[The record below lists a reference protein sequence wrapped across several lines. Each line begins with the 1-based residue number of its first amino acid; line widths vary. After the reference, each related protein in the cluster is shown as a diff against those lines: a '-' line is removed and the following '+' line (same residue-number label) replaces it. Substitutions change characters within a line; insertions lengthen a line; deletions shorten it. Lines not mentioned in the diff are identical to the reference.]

1 MLVACAAVLAQQA
14 MDPDESLLEMM
25 TPDAMQM
32 GTMSAMSSSFATVPD
47 QTPVSLAAQLP
58 AHNPAVGKLPG
69 EADTSGGAASYSIP
83 IIVPPGRRGV
93 QPDLSLDYSSRSG
106 NGIAG
111 MGWSLSGFSAIGR
124 CQATLDQDGA
134 VRAVRLDASDKLC
147 LDGQRLV
154 VTTGTYGQSGAV
166 YATELETFAR
176 VSQLGGALN
185 SATTYFKVETKSG
198 DIFYYGGTSTATS
211 TSRVIPGS
219 ATIPMTWMV
228 DRQQDRVG
236 NLMRYVYAS
245 YGNGE
250 TVLSSILYTGFGTTD
265 GTRHVDFTYQA
276 RLSTGGANDV
286 ASSYMAGAVILQTQ
300 RLAQI
305 TTYVGTQAV
314 RWYVLRYDA
323 ASAHSGRSLL
333 RGIKECAYRTDGA
346 TVACHGETT
355 FVWQE
360 GTVNSDLH
368 ALTLAGLPTNQPFSY
383 MRPLGD
389 IDGDGVQEMVVHYS
403 DPIHHSLGTNYL
415 VSLNA
420 DRSIKGVVPAAALGG
435 AFALNPSFGN
445 AVDINKDGRTDIY
458 SWKTV
463 GSSQYLSVTV
473 WNNSTAVWGASAFT
487 TYDLPISVSNVAAT
501 PLLGDVSG
509 DGFVD
514 LVLMV
519 DAGPSYSLSVFLGQP
534 GASAGVPEFASTATT
549 KALPYVTQTD
559 GQELSFKPERLSD
572 FDGDGLA
579 DVILTREAL
588 GAPYTPQER
597 DRAQMVW
604 FSRVST
610 DGYTLGGSGNE
621 ITSFAAMASPALES
635 DETNL
640 EAFSRTADI
649 NGDGL
654 EDLVSVK
661 VQPEGVGYWSVRLNT
676 GGRWGP
682 RLITTSR
689 RGIEVCR
696 PTPQPAAPGVTFAWG
711 TCADRWAPM
720 FAPLLTIADTDSDGR
735 AEILAPRA
743 FAMRVC
749 NKQTDW
755 VGGDKGYGE
764 PRDTY
769 WCPENPLTGDKGPN
783 PFDPNTEGFRGF
795 YGSVGG
801 GSSSPAS
808 VILVD
813 GSAYF
818 MDAVRFVQTGVASIA
833 GLTVNTPIVKGGAT
847 DTGVASAVNQD
858 VYGDGLED
866 YVAPIGL
873 PVPPDTDGL
882 YPYYHPYVFVDPADP
897 TWGPAALPD
906 GTPASTFDNTWT
918 YFIAENPGASI
929 TRNPDGVTPQ
939 TPDMLAMVTDGFGV
953 QTAWTYYPLSSKA
966 GRTGTDTPLY
976 YLPGATSTRYVDD
989 RHFYFSSS
997 MPVVADMIQSDGLGD
1012 YRAWRYGYS
1021 EAMYQAR
1028 GRGFQGFRTI
1038 IEEDEAAGTRTTT
1051 TFNQKFPLTGKPARI
1066 AVSSLKRAWDNYTGP
1081 ISKQTFAW
1089 LCNRANRADLT
1100 ACAPP
1105 SGTAT
1110 VKFPFLDMQ
1119 ETWTYDAAIADTPSG
1134 APPQLSYRKQV
1145 AADDTT
1151 CAGGLVTTSGYDA
1164 YGNVTANTVLSY
1176 DGDGSAGTNGTS
1188 GYREFVGVHCARTR
1202 TTFAAADTTNWW
1214 LDKVNSRS
1222 ITTEITYDATN
1233 HPLPAGVV
1241 NPAQTVATAYTWN
1254 TNRTPAT
1261 ETVQSGVTN
1270 QQRVTTYVYPASN
1283 NYGLPASI
1291 SVTASGDSNGAR
1303 TATTTYSADGYFPLV
1318 VSNPLAHQVT
1328 TVTRPEDGQPSQIT
1342 DANGLRT
1349 LMMYDAF
1356 GFNSRIQYRGATDA
1370 EYVAPDK
1377 TMSLSWF
1384 PAATCPTPVPTLRVR
1399 AVVVQDGTPTRHTVS
1414 DQLGRVVLTAT
1425 HLADTTWSW
1434 QATQYDAL
1442 GHESAESQPYRTG
1455 DALYWMLYPEYD
1467 ILGRPLQ
1474 KVIPQPNQDRRGDL
1488 VTSYTYVGRQT
1499 QIQVCGSA
1507 DPDTTQCLNM
1517 SRTTDSLGRYVEAID
1532 AKNGVT
1538 KFWYDGSGNA
1548 LAIRDAKSNV
1558 ISATYNTIG
1567 QRTAVSDPNQG
1578 AWSFGYNALGEVLN
1592 QTDARGIVTTTTY
1605 DKLSRPKQRSAT
1617 YDYDGVG
1624 VLDSVVDTWTYDPAY
1639 GNGRESSNVRKVNTT
1654 TLRTEA
1660 MTYDTLSRLSSDAVT
1675 QLRADNVTATT
1686 VTQETAYDAYYGRPK
1701 AQSYGNAE
1709 AVWLRYSAYGHLT
1722 RESDANTSADFRLLN
1737 TVDASGNPLQETLA
1751 GGNLIAIRSYFPQTG
1766 QVASINYGSIG
1777 DPSLRKLEYAYD
1789 VFGNLGEQALDSS
1802 ATSETYTYDALQ
1814 RLTQATRVGA
1824 ATGTVTYAYDAVGN
1838 FTSKSDF
1845 STTAASAYTYT
1856 GGGCGGG
1863 PNAVKTVTLQAGGSR
1878 TYCYDPAGNMT
1889 GDNAGLALKYDH
1901 TQRPIRIARGAVVQ
1915 TFDYAPDGM
1924 RFRQAGS
1931 DGEVA
1936 YFGGL
1941 ERRYSPGANDKTYVG
1956 NSAVVTQSGA
1966 TRTVNYLL
1974 TDRLGSVDAVVS
1986 ASGALIETRGY
1997 DAFGKPRTGTWA
2009 NALPPRLGTTTNTP
2023 HGFTGHE
2030 HLNQLEL
2037 IHMHGRVYDYN
2048 LGRFTGVDPVI
2059 QLPLN
2064 SQSLNPYSY
2073 IMNNPL
2079 AGTDPTGF
2087 AAMNISC
2094 AGAKWACTQMAI
2106 DSTKGRGAPIGFPAI
2121 LASLGLTSG
2130 GGSHDFSVSNQTLRI
2145 MDNGAHT
2152 RKSTVAVGDIQTIGS
2167 ASGRSNGENANE
2179 AVSGST
2185 TGSRDSSEPDLSENV
2200 GGRGIKKDGFVLDSK
2215 GQIVNSDEVS
2225 GPFVEAGKVVV
2236 TDGMAK
2242 IRYVKDGVNYYHAG
2256 KDFVP
2261 LNANGSV
2268 RTDAYAI
2275 SGTGGTI
2282 LAMRRADGFGDHAVL
2297 VRTPNGNQVI
2307 YGHME
2312 SVAPGLKVGQEVSLG
2327 TRLGIIGNEGL
2338 PTHLDATRGLH
2349 LHVEIRVGDV
2359 PFTGKRYGL

>member
-14 MDPDESLLEMM
+14 MNPDESLLEMM
-25 TPDAMQM
+25 TPDSMEM

-47 QTPVSLAAQLP
+47 QAPVSLASQLP
-58 AHNPAVGKLPG
+58 AHNPAVGKLAG
-69 EADTSGGAASYSIP
+69 EASTSGGAASYNIP
-83 IIVPPGRRGV
+83 IVVPPGRRGV
-93 QPDLSLDYSSRSG
+93 QPDLALNYSSRSG

-111 MGWSLSGFSAIGR
+111 MGWSLSGTSAISR
-124 CQATLDQDGA
+124 CPATLDQDGA
-134 VRAVRLDASDKLC
+134 VRAVLLDATDKLC
-147 LDGQRLV
+147 MDGQRLV
-154 VTTGTYGQSGAV
+154 ATAGTYGQSGAV
-166 YATELETFAR
+166 YATELESFSR
-176 VSQLGGALN
+176 VTQLGGAL
-185 SATTYFKVETKSG
+185 SSTTAYFKVETKSG
-198 DIFYYGGTSTATS
+198 DILYYGGTSTATS
-211 TSRVIPGS
+211 ASRVISGG
-219 ATIPMTWMV
+219 ATLPTSWLLER
-228 DRQQDRVG
+228 RQDQLT
-236 NLMRYVYAS
+236 NLMRYVYVS

-250 TVLSSILYTGFGTTD
+250 TVLSSIVYTGFGIMD

-276 RLSTGGANDV
+276 RPSTAGANDL
-286 ASSYMAGAVILQTQ
+286 ASSYVAGGVTLQTQ

-305 TTYVGTQAV
+305 TNYVGTQAV

-333 RGIKECAYRTDGA
+333 RGVKECAYRTDGT

-355 FVWQE
+355 FAWQE
-360 GTVNSDLH
+360 GAVQSDLRT
-368 ALTLAGLPTNQPFSY
+368 LTLAGLPTNQPFSY
-383 MRPLGD
+383 MRPFGD

-403 DPIHHSLGTNYL
+403 DPTHQTPGTNYL

-420 DRSIKGVVPAAALGG
+420 DRSVKGVVAPATLGG
-435 AFALNPSFGN
+435 AFALNPNFGS
-445 AVDINKDGRTDIY
+445 AVDINKDGRTDVY

-463 GSSQYLSVTV
+463 GTSQYLSISV
-473 WNNSTAVWGASAFT
+473 WNNSTTVWGASAFT
-487 TYDLPISVSNVAAT
+487 TYDLPMSGGGISAK
-501 PLLGDVSG
+501 LGDLNG

-514 LVLMV
+514 LVAVSSGSPALT
-519 DAGPSYSLSVFLGQP
+519 LSVFLGQP
-534 GASAGVPEFASTATT
+534 GASPGVPAFASTAAVV
-549 KALPYVTQTD
+549 KSLPYATQTN
-559 GQELSFKPERLSD
+559 GQILSFFPEIQSD

-579 DVILTREAL
+579 DVTLTRAAL
-588 GAPYTPQER
+588 GTPYTPTER

-604 FSRVST
+604 FSRVNAGT
-610 DGYTLGGSGNE
+610 YALGGSGNE
-621 ITSFAAMASPALES
+621 ITSFAAMASPALEP

-640 EAFSRTADI
+640 EAFSRTADV

-654 EDLVSVK
+654 EDLISVK
-661 VQPEGVGYWSVRLNT
+661 VQAGLGYWSVRLNT
-676 GGRWGP
+676 GGHWGP

-696 PTPQPAAPGVTFAWG
+696 PTAVVAPPGVTFAWG
-711 TCADRWAPM
+711 TCADRWAPL
-720 FAPLLTIADTDSDGR
+720 FARLLTIADTDSDGR

-749 NKQTDW
+749 NQQTDW
-755 VGGDKGYGE
+755 IGGDKGYGE

-783 PFDPNTEGFRGF
+783 PFDPNKEGFKGF
-795 YGSVGG
+795 YGSFGG
-801 GSSSPAS
+801 SSSSPAS
-808 VILVD
+808 VITVD

-818 MDAVRFVQTGVASIA
+818 MDAIRFVQTGVATID

-847 DTGVASAVNQD
+847 DTGVATAVNQD

-866 YVAPIGL
+866 YVAPIGM

-882 YPYYHPYVFVDPADP
+882 YPYYHPYVFVDSADP

-906 GTPASTFDNTWT
+906 GTPASTFDNAWK

-966 GRTGTDTPLY
+966 GRTGIDTPLY

-989 RHFYFSSS
+989 RHFYFASS

-1038 IEEDEAAGTRTTT
+1038 IEEDEAVGTRTTT
-1051 TFNQKFPLTGKPARI
+1051 TFNQKFPLTSKPAQI
-1066 AVSSLKRAWDNYTGP
+1066 VVSSLKRPWNNYTGP
-1081 ISKQTFAW
+1081 ISKQTFTW

-1100 ACAPP
+1100 ACTPP
-1105 SGTAT
+1105 SGTAI

-1119 ETWTYDAAIADTPSG
+1119 QTWTYDAAMADAAGIT
-1134 APPQLSYRKQV
+1134 APTQLSYRKQV

-1151 CAGGLVTTSGYDA
+1151 CAGAFVTASGYDA
-1164 YGNVTANTVLSY
+1164 YGNLTASTTLSS
-1176 DGDGSAGTNGTS
+1176 DATGSDA
-1188 GYREFVGVHCARTR
+1188 FVALHCVRTR
-1202 TTFAAADTTNWW
+1202 TVFGAADTADWW

-1222 ITTEITYDATN
+1222 ITTAITYDTAN

-1270 QQRVTTYVYPASN
+1270 QQRVTTYGYPVSN
-1283 NYGLPASI
+1283 NYGLPTSI
-1291 SVTASGDSNGAR
+1291 SIIASGDPNGAR
-1303 TATTTYSADGYFPLV
+1303 TATTSYSADGYFPLAV
-1318 VSNPLAHQVT
+1318 GNPLAHQVT
-1328 TVTRPEDGQPSQIT
+1328 TATRPEDGQPSQIT

-1349 LMMYDAF
+1349 LMTYDAF

-1377 TMSLSWF
+1377 TMSLSWC
-1384 PAATCPTPVPTLRVR
+1384 PAATCPTPVSTLRVR
-1399 AVVVQDGTPTRHTVS
+1399 AVVVQDGTPTQHTVS

-1425 HLADTTWSW
+1425 HLADASWSW
-1434 QATQYDAL
+1434 QTTQYDAL
-1442 GHESAESQPYRTG
+1442 GHVSAESQPYRAG
-1455 DALYWMLYPEYD
+1455 DALYWTLYPEYD

-1474 KVIPQPNQDRRGDL
+1474 KVVPQANQDGRGDM
-1488 VTSYTYVGRQT
+1488 VTSYAYVGRRT
-1499 QIQVCGSA
+1499 QILVCGSA
-1507 DPDTTQCLNM
+1507 DPDTSQCLNL
-1517 SRTTDSLGRYVEAID
+1517 SRTTDSLGRYVETVD
-1532 AKNGVT
+1532 AKNGMT

-1548 LAIRDAKSNV
+1548 LAIRDAKNSV

-1578 AWSFGYNALGEVLN
+1578 AWSFGYNALGEVVS

-1605 DKLSRPKQRSAT
+1605 DKLGRPNQRSAT

-1639 GNGRESSNVRKVNTT
+1639 GRGREASNVRKVNAT
-1654 TLRTEA
+1654 TLRAEV
-1660 MTYDTLSRLSSDAVT
+1660 MTYDTLSRPSSDAVT
-1675 QLRADNVTATT
+1675 QLRADNATTTT

-1722 RESDANTSADFRLLN
+1722 RESDANSSVDFRLLN
-1737 TVDASGNPLQETLA
+1737 TVDARGNPLQETLA
-1751 GGNLIAIRSYFPQTG
+1751 GGNLTAFRSYFPQTG

-1789 VFGNLGEQALDSS
+1789 VFGNLAEQSLDSS
-1802 ATSETYTYDALQ
+1802 ATNETYTYDALQ

-1824 ATGTVTYAYDAVGN
+1824 ASGTVTYGYDAVGN
-1838 FTSKSDF
+1838 FSSKSDF

-1856 GGGCGGG
+1856 GGSCGGG
-1863 PNAVKTVTLQAGGSR
+1863 PNAVKTVALQAGGSR
-1878 TYCYDPAGNMT
+1878 TYCYDSAGNMT

-1974 TDRLGSVDAVVS
+1974 TDRLGSVDAVAS

-2009 NALPPRLGTTTNTP
+2009 NASPSRLGTTTNTS

-2037 IHMHGRVYDYN
+2037 IHMNGRVYDYN

-2059 QLPLN
+2059 QFPLN

-2094 AGAKWACTQMAI
+2094 VGGKWACTQMAI
-2106 DSTKGRGAPIGFPAI
+2106 DGRKGQGAPIGFPAI

-2130 GGSHDFSVSNQTLRI
+2130 GSSHDFSVSNRTQRM

-2152 RKSTVAVGDIQTIGS
+2152 RKSNVAVGDIQTIGS
-2167 ASGRSNGENANE
+2167 ASGRSNGENANG
-2179 AVSGST
+2179 AVSVPGQTVDSNYVAKTNGSRSDTNGIVLHRTGGST
-2185 TGSRDSSEPDLSENV
+2185 AASALNQWKNDGLGTHFIIDENGKIIQTADVDAKTSHVGRIRSRCADTGACSAEESAAIKEIGWNPGRINAREQAKPYPSRYPT
-2200 GGRGIKKDGFVLDSK
+2200 
-2215 GQIVNSDEVS
+2215 NSDSIGIEVVGS
-2225 GPFVEAGKVVV
+2225 YNASADSYSAA
-2236 TDGMAK
+2236 TASQ
-2242 IRYVKDGVNYYHAG
+2242 
-2256 KDFVP
+2256 
-2261 LNANGSV
+2261 LNALN
-2268 RTDAYAI
+2268 A
-2275 SGTGGTI
+2275 
-2282 LAMRRADGFGDHAVL
+2282 L
-2297 VRTPNGNQVI
+2297 VGALQAKYDLRNDDVYRHSQVS
-2307 YGHME
+2307 YK
-2312 SVAPGLKVGQEVSLG
+2312 A
-2327 TRLGIIGNEGL
+2327 GNEG
-2338 PTHLDATRGLH
+2338 DGL
-2349 LHVEIRVGDV
+2349 GYD
-2359 PFTGKRYGL
+2359 P